1 MQSLAPERTDEGRG
15 KWNGCGNVAKWNQKN
30 FSNLG
35 LDLDSQ
41 ISEVAG
47 MCDGEEDTTECVVR
61 WMFELLS
68 LNILINDMANKKW
81 QSLYMEVLQS
91 SGTIIH
97 LFVWNI
103 GLIQIC
109 ILLL

>member
-1 MQSLAPERTDEGRG
+1 MKEGVNKMAVG
-15 KWNGCGNVAKWNQKN
+15 MLLSETKKTLVIWDWIWTLK
-30 FSNLG
+30 
-35 LDLDSQ
+35 
-41 ISEVAG
+41 SEVAG
-47 MCDGEEDTTECVVR
+47 MCDGEDTTECVVR